1 MDNSQ
6 RASRL
11 IFMTRIIAPHAID
24 TNTDHYRAVLAEMQI
39 REECTIRAMWSEGF
53 GVYFAI
59 EGSHRLAAAQELG
72 ISVEIHDIGCD
83 ECDTWVTDLEGETV
97 ARDWEWLSEY
107 LITFSHANDAPCF
120 EIED

>member
-1 MDNSQ
+1 
-6 RASRL
+6 
-11 IFMTRIIAPHAID
+11 MTRIIAPHAID
-24 TNTDHYRAVLAEMQI
+24 TNTDHYQAVLAEMQI
-39 REECTIRAMWSEGF
+39 RGECSIRAMWSDAF
-53 GVYFAI
+53 DVYFAI

-83 ECDTWVTDLEGETV
+83 ECDTWVTDLDGATV

-120 EIED
+120 EVED